1 MREQLTLDARNLI
14 ENLNVDWIE
23 NEIKGQMWYGD
34 YLSFF
39 NLDGLA
45 KIDADKIL
53 KSWLNYFEVLD
64 SSEEPDIIKS
74 KINIDGSPCS
84 IGSGLSDVDMLG
96 RQNLID
102 ALSELI
108 ASDKQDTPFTIG
120 ILGDWGSG
128 KSNVMHLLRKK
139 LKERELDNVEK
150 FHFADFNAWQYEHT
164 DNMAAGVAQEVV
176 NGFMKGQSFIGRWYT
191 KLRFGLKVNGIPFL
205 IILLLPLL
213 VSLLISLL
221 GSHTS
226 NFIQFEWYYTLWS
239 YIPIVVLFYKRVSTI
254 YNHPLMTKINNYIKL
269 PSYLNHLG
277 SIPILKKGTVQYCG
291 E

>member
-1 MREQLTLDARNLI
+1 MLFFSRPLWSLSDKDLREQLTLDARNLI

-102 ALSELI
+102 
-108 ASDKQDTPFTIG
+108 
-120 ILGDWGSG
+120 
-128 KSNVMHLLRKK
+128 
-139 LKERELDNVEK
+139 
-150 FHFADFNAWQYEHT
+150 
-164 DNMAAGVAQEVV
+164 
-176 NGFMKGQSFIGRWYT
+176 
-191 KLRFGLKVNGIPFL
+191 
-205 IILLLPLL
+205 
-213 VSLLISLL
+213 
-221 GSHTS
+221 
-226 NFIQFEWYYTLWS
+226 
-239 YIPIVVLFYKRVSTI
+239 
-254 YNHPLMTKINNYIKL
+254 
-269 PSYLNHLG
+269 
-277 SIPILKKGTVQYCG
+277 GT